1 MVMALAN
8 LLNIRATLASKT
20 VTTRKQRIL
29 RDSELA
35 NIDQL
40 IGRLKKIA

>member
-1 MVMALAN
+1 MALEN
-8 LLNIRATLASKT
+8 LLNIRATLAAKS

-29 RDSELA
+29 KDSELA

-40 IGRLKKIA
+40 IGRLKKVV